1 MNASTPLGPTLDVQG
16 LSISYQVRD
25 GQLKAVRDISFQI
38 APGEA
43 YGLIGE
49 SGSGKSSIAYATM
62 RYLHGAAVSG
72 RILLSNRDV
81 MQMSP
86 AELLAARGR
95 IAAMV
100 YQDPMSSLNP
110 AIKVGEQIAEVIRRH
125 GGRGKREAWHR
136 SVELLTMVHLPLPQ
150 EMAYRYPHQLSGGQ
164 QQRVVIAMALAGE
177 PRLLIMDEPTTGLDV
192 TTESVILSLIN
203 ELRRVVRVAVLFISH
218 NVGVVAQVCD
228 RVGVLYAGQLVEEGS
243 TQQVLRSPR
252 HPYTIGLMAALPTLA
267 TSGRRLNAIPG
278 QLPDLRWVP
287 DGCVFNS
294 RCGSASDHPCREV
307 MPALRVVAPG
317 HQSRCHFDQETIT
330 TRLAAAAEQ
339 DATEPAAIL
348 PVARQTPSERRAKLE
363 IVGVR
368 KTFGARRVLPFGRAR
383 TAVVAVDDATLVV
396 PPGGTLAVVGES
408 GSGKTTLA
416 RCVAGLMLPDAGD
429 IRLENDVLAPD
440 VGRRSRAQQ
449 QAVQIVF
456 QNPDA
461 ALNPQWTVE
470 QIVARPLRLYDGLRD
485 QTALRHQVIA
495 LLETVKLG
503 ERYLSR
509 YPHEISGGEKQR
521 VSIARAFASRPR
533 LVICDEPTSALDVSV
548 QAAILNELLALQEQ
562 HGTSYLFISHD
573 LGVVRH
579 VADQVAIMQRGKI
592 VEIGDPAQVFDH
604 PAHPYTRALIA
615 AIPKL
620 EASSRPASLR
630 VEHAATDQV
639 A

>member
-1 MNASTPLGPTLDVQG
+1 VSRSSPRGPTLDVQG
-16 LSISYQVRD
+16 LSISYQARE
-25 GQLKAVRDISFQI
+25 GQLKAVRDVSFQI

-62 RYLHGAAVSG
+62 RYLHGAVVSG
-72 RILLSNRDV
+72 RILLDN
-81 MQMSP
+81 
-86 AELLAARGR
+86 RGR

-125 GGRGKREAWHR
+125 RRAGKREAWR
-136 SVELLTMVHLPLPQ
+136 LCVELLAMVHLPLPD
-150 EMAYRYPHQLSGGQ
+150 EMAHRYPHQLSGGQ

-192 TTESVILSLIN
+192 TTESVILALIN
-203 ELRRVVRVAVLFISH
+203 ELRHAISVSVLFISH

-228 RVGVLYAGQLVEEGS
+228 RVGVLYAGQLVEQGS
-243 TQQVLRSPR
+243 TQNVLRAPR

-267 TSGRRLNAIPG
+267 TSRRRLNAIPG
-278 QLPDLRWVP
+278 RLPDLRWVP
-287 DGCVFNS
+287 DGCIFNS
-294 RCGSASDHPCREV
+294 RCGSASDHPCRDV
-307 MPALRVVAPG
+307 MPTLRAVGPD
-317 HQSRCHFDQETIT
+317 HHSRCHFDRETIA
-330 TRLAAAAEQ
+330 TRQAAAAAEEVT
-339 DATEPAAIL
+339 APAAIAAGM
-348 PVARQTPSERRAKLE
+348 VSSAVRRRRQLE
-363 IVGVR
+363 IVAVR
-368 KTFGARRVLPFGRAR
+368 KTFGVRRVLPFGRTR
-383 TAVVAVDDATLVV
+383 TAVVAVDDATLEV

-416 RCVAGLMLPDAGD
+416 RCVAGLILPDAGD
-429 IRLENDVLAPD
+429 IRLENVVLAPD

-470 QIVARPLRLYDGLRD
+470 RIVARPLQLYDGLRD
-485 QTALRHQVIA
+485 RKALRHQVIA

-521 VSIARAFASRPR
+521 VSIARAFASRPQM
-533 LVICDEPTSALDVSV
+533 VICDEPTSALDVSV
-548 QAAILNELLALQEQ
+548 QAAILNELLVLQELY
-562 HGTSYLFISHD
+562 GTSYLFISHD

-592 VEIGDPAQVFDH
+592 VEIGDPAQVLDR

-620 EASSRPASLR
+620 EATSRPATVPVR
-630 VEHAATDQV
+630 HAATDQV